1 MSPVKTSVKT
11 LFNTPL
17 GILRCRFHD
26 SAVVAGQPQVENEI
40 IMEALNHQEVDF
52 LCEKISQEI
61 EGLTVDE
68 LFIPLRAHHREGYV
82 RGEWALRLVAPK
94 REKILLFSLRA
105 QHVYLGIAGGKD
117 LKKNGKAKLSAF
129 FQALGKQL
137 RGERILALENIP
149 GERAVLLKTKSYA
162 LYLVLI
168 PARPDA
174 FLIGNAKNVGPGEK
188 TEVHAHFRMKGSEAS
203 MDKVT
208 LLPENISPKPFSLRT
223 SLQKSLE
230 NFFEEVQTDV
240 DEECFHAR
248 YQELS
253 KHISQ
258 GLEKT
263 TKQEKKLRTQFE
275 SAKKDSEWRKYAN
288 LLKASLANIEECE
301 HEEFYEITDYETEE
315 LVKVPRDPKL
325 TPLELVQK
333 YYLLA
338 KRNER
343 RISEAGEQLEAVS
356 TQKTKLEKQ
365 KKKLDALQENHSWE
379 DLEKLEAEFPEFAF
393 SQLDSRE
400 KKQKG
405 PEVGKRFW
413 SKEGYPILVGRK
425 SDENLALTF
434 RVARGNDL
442 WLHVRGKPGAH
453 VVIQLPPGKSASL
466 ETLLDAANLA
476 LYFSNGE
483 NWGKTEV
490 DYTFK
495 KYVKR
500 IKDSK
505 EASYTSNKTIIVQL
519 DRARIERLMKSGELP

>member
-1 MSPVKTSVKT
+1 
-11 LFNTPL
+11 
-17 GILRCRFHD
+17 
-26 SAVVAGQPQVENEI
+26 
-40 IMEALNHQEVDF
+40 METLNHKEVDF
-52 LCEKISQEI
+52 LAKEISKET

-68 LFIPLRAHHREGYV
+68 LFIPLRPHCKDGYF

-94 REKILLFSLRA
+94 REKVVFFSIRA
-105 QHVYLGIAGGKD
+105 QHVYFGLAAGKE

-129 FQALGKQL
+129 FQALQKQL
-137 RGERILALENIP
+137 RGERVVSVESIS
-149 GERAVLLKTKSYA
+149 GERTILLRTKSFA

-174 FLIGNAKNVGPGEK
+174 FLISSAKQVSPGGK
-188 TEVHAHFRMKGSEAS
+188 AQVLAHFRMKGSETS
-203 MDKVT
+203 VDTVT
-208 LLPENISPKPFSLRT
+208 LLPENSAPKAFSLRP
-223 SLQKSLE
+223 SLQKGLDG
-230 NFFEEVQTDV
+230 FFREIETDV
-240 DEECFHAR
+240 ESECFQVR
-248 YQELS
+248 VQVLT
-253 KHISQ
+253 KHINQ
-258 GLEKT
+258 NLEKA
-263 TKQEKKLRTQFE
+263 TKQEKKLKTQFE
-275 SAKKDSEWRKYAN
+275 TAKKDSTWRRYAN
-288 LLKASLANIEECE
+288 LLKASLNTVEDSVRGQ
-301 HEEFYEITDYETEE
+301 FYEVTDYETEE
-315 LVKVPRDPKL
+315 VVKIPRDSKL
-325 TPLELVQK
+325 TPLELIQK

-343 RISEAGEQLEAVS
+343 RLLEAKDQLEVVS
-356 TQKTKLEKQ
+356 LQKGKLENQ
-365 KKKLDALQENHSWE
+365 KKKLDALTESHSWE
-379 DLEKLEAEFPEFAF
+379 DLEKLESDFPELGFAL
-393 SQLDSRE
+393 LDTRE
-400 KKQKG
+400 KKQKQ

-453 VVIQLPPGKSASL
+453 VIIQLPPGKSASL

-495 KYVKR
+495 KHVKR

-505 EASYTSNKTIIVQL
+505 EASYTNNKTIIVQL
-519 DRARIERLMKSGELP
+519 DRARIDRLTKSEE